1 MRLLFVRHG
10 ETDWNVENRIQG
22 GTDTALNETGLEQA
36 RQLGQ
41 KLAEQKLMIAKIYSS
56 KLKRAHKTAEIVG
69 ELLGV
74 DVESVDGL
82 EEMNLGQWEGMRW
95 HEVKETYPEEY
106 EEWYLN
112 RRYQKT
118 PNGESYQELLER
130 VLPALTYI
138 TQKEENIVLVVTH
151 SANIVTLLAVIHNT
165 AFDQMFRVYK
175 IGNADVVEIDST
187 ELLKIQL
194 HEEMK

>member
-22 GTDTALNETGLEQA
+22 GTDTALNENGLEQA

>member
-130 VLPALTYI
+130 VLPVLTYI

>member
-22 GTDTALNETGLEQA
+22 GTDTALNETGQEQA

>member
-106 EEWYLN
+106 EEWYHN